1 MCTTDPRCGIRRREM
16 KKRTRIL
23 FNLTQVSFSGIVRL
37 FQGGDGKMG
46 VQASSRGYD
55 ISRFR

>member
-1 MCTTDPRCGIRRREM
+1 M

-37 FQGGDGKMG
+37 FQDGDGKMG
-46 VQASSRGYD
+46 VQASSREYD
-55 ISRFR
+55 ISRFC